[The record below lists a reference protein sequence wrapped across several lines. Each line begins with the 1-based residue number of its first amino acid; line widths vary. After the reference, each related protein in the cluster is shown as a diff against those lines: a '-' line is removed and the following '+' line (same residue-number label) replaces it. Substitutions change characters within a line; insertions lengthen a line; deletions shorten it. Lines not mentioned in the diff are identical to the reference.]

1 MHPLMC
7 TSLLIFLRNARQGLT
22 PTASGSLGAG
32 VEEAIGRMAS
42 AAPLRRGEP
51 VALDEYLVR
60 RGPAHVHT

>member
-1 MHPLMC
+1 V
-7 TSLLIFLRNARQGLT
+7 RQGLT

-32 VEEAIGRMAS
+32 IEEAIGRMAS

-60 RGPAHVHT
+60 RGPAPVHTWGVRPGMRRQSAS

>member
-1 MHPLMC
+1 V
-7 TSLLIFLRNARQGLT
+7 RQGLT

-60 RGPAHVHT
+60 PRAGACPHMGRQA